1 MLYRFSICRK
11 GLPPC
16 RFKPVSGDV
25 ALDGCG
31 AAPGQLQGSTACFRI
46 IAGLVS
52 YRPELQLRKLDTLRG
67 CRFGELGLTEK
78 PASRHEHANKP
89 QPNKSEAATNPR
101 QNTHHS
107 HTARVLSCSFKLA
120 APIHPG
126 AQSAQN
132 QNPSSAK
139 PLPSKPARLQVWW
152 ARVCRHSQDT
162 QGSRPIQTPAH
173 HMCSPRQQRISAS
186 FARSSPQLETPCP
199 TLSPTRMSGG
209 PPRQQ

>member
-11 GLPPC
+11 GPPPC
-16 RFKPVSGDV
+16 RFKLVSGDV

-89 QPNKSEAATNPR
+89 QPTKFAAATKPQ
-101 QNTHHS
+101 QNTHHNHAS
-107 HTARVLSCSFKLA
+107 QVLSCSFKPA
-120 APIHPG
+120 APY
-126 AQSAQN
+126 AQE
-132 QNPSSAK
+132 
-139 PLPSKPARLQVWW
+139 LQIPK
-152 ARVCRHSQDT
+152 T
-162 QGSRPIQTPAH
+162 GTPAQQNRYPSNPQGFKFGGLGFKDRH
-173 HMCSPRQQRISAS
+173 VTASPKCWQNTAEAS
-186 FARSSPQLETPCP
+186 PLTCEPQP
-199 TLSPTRMSGG
+199 TTCAAALHN
-209 PPRQQ
+209 